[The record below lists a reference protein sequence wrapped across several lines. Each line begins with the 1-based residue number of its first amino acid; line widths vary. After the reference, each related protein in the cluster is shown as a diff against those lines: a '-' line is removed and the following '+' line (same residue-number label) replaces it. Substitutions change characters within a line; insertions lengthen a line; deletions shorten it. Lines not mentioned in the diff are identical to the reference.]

1 MLRNYQFYSGDATDL
16 PLFETSSKLMR
27 NSLERSAG
35 SQNRWYIALR
45 TLKFTQSKHCTRI
58 KSQFCRT
65 QNRCTKIWTKIN
77 HFWTLR
83 TRMRLDLLHQ
93 RHFHLVVDTI
103 PCHRNFRT
111 NEQFFGQKV
120 LHGEQGDNCTKNTKT
135 GIHKWTLRKIAQADW
150 LHFGYNFTMS
160 TACQNKVF
168 VLESPEQISTCHN
181 SANSLIFRAKNVQS
195 CNTFGKKKRKH
206 WKF

>member
-1 MLRNYQFYSGDATDL
+1 MLKVMLRNCQFNYGDATDL
-16 PLFETSSKLMR
+16 VLLKTCSKSMR

-45 TLKFTQSKHCTRI
+45 TLKFTQSKHCTRF
-58 KSQFCRT
+58 KSQFCHT
-65 QNRCTKIWTKIN
+65 QNRCTKIWTKID

-83 TRMRLDLLHQ
+83 ARMRLDLLHQ
-93 RHFHLVVDTI
+93 KHFHLVVDTI

-135 GIHKWTLRKIAQADW
+135 GIHKWTLREIAQADQ
-150 LHFGYNFTMS
+150 LHLWHNFS
-160 TACQNKVF
+160 VNTACRNKVF
-168 VLESPEQISTCHN
+168 VLKSPEQVSTCHHFT
-181 SANSLIFRAKNVQS
+181 SLLIFDAKNVQS
-195 CNTFGKKKRKH
+195 CNTFGN
-206 WKF
+206 